1 MGSKGIVAS
10 SAAMGV
16 LLQQGIGDTVR
27 ISLTPEPNGDR
38 TREVQVAQELLQTM
52 GLRTF
57 VPLVAA
63 CPGCGRTTSTTFQ
76 ELAADIQSFI
86 RDSMPQWKTRYPGV
100 ETLNVAVMG
109 CIVNGPRGIQ
119 ARRHRHFA
127 AGNGRAADR
136 PGVHRRQEGSHPA
149 RGNAQ
154 RRFQTDGDRLYRAP
168 LGPDRAGGGVDRR
181 VARDRSRATIPKRYR
196 AKVHHEFLERQRR
209 SSLSAHDRRIRALR
223 DDRRGETDADH
234 RCGNRRR
241 RPRKAFIQ
249 SHGRR
254 IHRALAENIVI
265 FFRDQH
271 ITPQQHLAFGRLF
284 GELHVHPA
292 APHEPGEPALMKIY
306 ADKNSPRANGE
317 GWHTDV
323 SCDLEPPMGSILYI
337 KQCPP
342 HGGDT
347 LFASMYAAYD
357 ALSDRMKTYLN
368 GLTAVHDGEPV
379 YRGLYANTGVA
390 DKPSYPRAEH
400 PVVRTHAVTGKK
412 ALYVNRGF
420 TNHIV
425 GIPRDESDAILAYL
439 YQHAENP
446 LFQCRFRWT
455 ENAIA
460 FWDNRCSQHR
470 AMWDYWPHT
479 RSGNRVTVKGERPF

>member
-1 MGSKGIVAS
+1 MSSLSGKDGPRYRHVA
-10 SAAMGV
+10 
-16 LLQQGIGDTVR
+16 GDSLPYET
-27 ISLTPEPNGDR
+27 ISIDKLTPIIGAE
-38 TREVQVAQELLQTM
+38 
-52 GLRTF
+52 
-57 VPLVAA
+57 
-63 CPGCGRTTSTTFQ
+63 
-76 ELAADIQSFI
+76 I
-86 RDSMPQWKTRYPGV
+86 
-100 ETLNVAVMG
+100 
-109 CIVNGPRGIQ
+109 
-119 ARRHRHFA
+119 
-127 AGNGRAADR
+127 
-136 PGVHRRQEGSHPA
+136 
-149 RGNAQ
+149 
-154 RRFQTDGDRLYRAP
+154 
-168 LGPDRAGGGVDRR
+168 GGVDL
-181 VARDRSRATIPKRYR
+181 
-196 AKVHHEFLERQRR
+196 AKP
-209 SSLSAHDRRIRALR
+209 LS
-223 DDRRGETDADH
+223 
-234 RCGNRRR
+234 NRTVDE
-241 RPRKAFIQ
+241 
-249 SHGRR
+249 

-292 APHEPGEPALMKIY
+292 APHETGEPALMKIY

-357 ALSDRMKTYLN
+357 ALSDRMKTYLH
-368 GLTAVHDGEPV
+368 GLTAIHDGEPV
-379 YRGLYANTGVA
+379 YRGLYANAGVA
-390 DKPSYPRAEH
+390 DKPAYPRAEH
-400 PVVRTHAVTGKK
+400 PVVRTHPVTEKK

-420 TNHIV
+420 THHIV
-425 GIPRDESDAILAYL
+425 GIPRDESDAVLSYL

-460 FWDNRCSQHR
+460 FWDNRCAQHR